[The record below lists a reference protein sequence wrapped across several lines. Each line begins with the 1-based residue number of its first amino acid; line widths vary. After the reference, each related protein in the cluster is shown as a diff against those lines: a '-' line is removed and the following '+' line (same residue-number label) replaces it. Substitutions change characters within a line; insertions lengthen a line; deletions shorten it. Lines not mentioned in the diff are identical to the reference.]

1 MTSKTLIRGAAAL
14 TLLAASLAAHATS
27 FGSKLIINGE
37 TLIVG
42 ADLYLA
48 TPIWMKVE
56 NTASW
61 PPSLPA

>member
-1 MTSKTLIRGAAAL
+1 MPGATLPSRKLIYGRTLII
-14 TLLAASLAAHATS
+14 T
-27 FGSKLIINGE
+27 GE